1 MLRLPF
7 TNDKSLASTRP
18 WLLGCAA
25 SMLLTTLVACGGGSS
40 GSMATSGPTA
50 QSCTSSTCGSAVL
63 SLTDAAGAFLSYK
76 ITLVSLQLKDA
87 NGALVETLPVT
98 TKIDFAQLVN
108 LSEIVS
114 AKQIPLASYVAAQV
128 TVDFTGAS
136 ILVDDGTGTG
146 IAVTP
151 IDSAGKT
158 LGQVQL
164 TVQLDAKNDLK
175 INAGKASRIAFDF
188 NLLASNTV
196 DLVKKTVT
204 VSPVLVASVVPTD
217 HKVIRVRGAFVS
229 ADTVNKTYTVQIEPF
244 HEQSGD
250 KLSPLLVHTTDATTF
265 EINGTPYTG
274 AAGLTQLATL
284 AANALTVAFG
294 TVQAADQSFL
304 ANRVLAGTSV
314 ADTSLDHISGN
325 VIARSGNV
333 LTVHGAQMD
342 GHDGSDEF
350 VPGDSTVTIAA
361 ATAVTTEG
369 QASATPVHS
378 IAEISVGSRVE
389 VFGTASKDT
398 AGKLSVDATAGRVR
412 LDFTQVQGV
421 LNVLG
426 TGEVTLNLS
435 EIDRQP
441 VTLFNF
447 AGTGLSPA
455 PDSDPSKYRVSTGN
469 LDLSGFPGGTS
480 VLNIGFVAPF
490 GAAPPDFNAVTLA
503 NSVISV
509 GEDHDSAEMNEAE
522 LVIDWG
528 DAGTTV
534 PFKMIDAMHL
544 DLDITNANIGQRH
557 RIEVQP
563 TAIDLKT
570 LAADPSIVPV
580 ATGNTLY
587 AIGHRVTHSI
597 DNFNGFADFEAKLA
611 TALNGTVTALGL
623 SADGQYDSKS
633 NTFTAQHIVVLLND

>member
-314 ADTSLDHISGN
+314 ADTNLDHISGN